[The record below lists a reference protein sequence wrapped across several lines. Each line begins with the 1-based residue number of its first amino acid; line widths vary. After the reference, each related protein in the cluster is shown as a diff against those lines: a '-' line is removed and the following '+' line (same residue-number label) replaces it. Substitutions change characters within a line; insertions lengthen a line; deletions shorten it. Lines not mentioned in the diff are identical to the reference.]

1 MKIETKQNG
10 DVSILILTGFFTMN
24 LGENIIKNLITDT
37 LNSGVRKIILEFKE
51 VQFINSAGIG
61 ELVGSYISVS
71 NRGGQIKLC
80 GLPDK
85 VLKMMNITRLI
96 SIFDI
101 YKTEEEAVAAFKN

>member
-10 DVSILILTGFFTMN
+10 DVAILILTGFFTMN
-24 LGENIIKNLITDT
+24 LGENIIKNLISET
-37 LNSGVRKIILEFKE
+37 LNSGVRKIIIEFKE

-61 ELVGSYISVS
+61 ELVGAYIAVM

-85 VLKMMNITRLI
+85 VLKVLNITQLI
-96 SIFDI
+96 SIFEV
-101 YKTEEEAVAAFKN
+101 YKTEEEAVVSFK